1 MDLAACRTLRFV
13 RLVPV
18 LMVVTLL
25 LCAKILHAQNSEAN
39 AALQEGRADDA
50 IALLRARLAT
60 QPDDAE
66 AHQLLCRVYYAEE
79 RPDEAIGEC
88 ERAVANAP
96 SGSAD
101 QMWLG
106 RAYGMKASRVLL
118 TALPLAKKVRI
129 AFERAVQ
136 LNGSDIEA
144 MSDLGE
150 FYVEAP
156 GMVGGGLDK
165 AAALADRMQPLSA
178 EKAHRLR
185 ARIAQKQGDQGTAE
199 REFEAAVA
207 AGKSAEA
214 YVDLGRFHA
223 EHGRPEGAVTDL
235 QAALGAQHAND
246 AFLVDVSSLL
256 TSMHRSPDVA
266 VRVLQKYLAS
276 PAKTD
281 EAPAFKVHVQLG
293 RRLAEQGDA
302 AGAYR
307 EYKVAVAMASG
318 YAPAKKALQGQ

>member
-1 MDLAACRTLRFV
+1 MDFAACRTLRFV
-13 RLVPV
+13 RLLPV
-18 LMVVTLL
+18 LMVATLL
-25 LCAKILHAQNSEAN
+25 FGGQKLRAQNSQAN
-39 AALQEGRADDA
+39 AALQQGRADEA
-50 IALLRARLAT
+50 IALLHTRLAT

-79 RPDEAIGEC
+79 RPDEAIAEC
-88 ERAVANAP
+88 EGAVANAP
-96 SGSAD
+96 TSSAN

-118 TALPLAKKVRI
+118 TALPLAKKVRVS
-129 AFERAVQ
+129 FEQAVQ

-150 FYVEAP
+150 FYVDAP
-156 GMVGGGLDK
+156 GIVGGGLDK
-165 AAALADRMQPLSA
+165 AAALADRLQLLSA

-185 ARIAQKQGDQGTAE
+185 ALMAQKQGDRGTAK

-207 AGKSAEA
+207 AGNTAEA

-223 EHGRPEGAVTDL
+223 EHGKPEQAVTDL
-235 QAALGAQHAND
+235 QAALGARHVND

-266 VRVLQKYLAS
+266 VRLLREYLAS
-276 PAKTD
+276 SAKTD

-293 RRLAEQGDA
+293 QRLAEQGDS
-302 AGAYR
+302 AGAQH
-307 EYKVAVAMASG
+307 EYASAVAMASG
-318 YAPAKKALQGQ
+318 YAPAKKALHGQ

>member
-1 MDLAACRTLRFV
+1 MDFAPCWTLRFV
-13 RLVPV
+13 RLHPA
-18 LMVVTLL
+18 LMVMSLL
-25 LCAKILHAQNSEAN
+25 FCVQSLHAQNSQAN

-50 IALLRARLAT
+50 IALLHARLAAQT
-60 QPDDAE
+60 DDAE

-79 RPDEAIGEC
+79 RPDEAIEEC
-88 ERAVANAP
+88 ERAIANA
-96 SGSAD
+96 SSSSAN

-150 FYVEAP
+150 FYVAAP

-185 ARIAQKQGDQGTAE
+185 ALIAQRQDDQGTAE

-214 YVDLGRFHA
+214 YVDLSRFHA
-223 EHGRPEGAVTDL
+223 EHGRPEQAVTDL
-235 QAALGAQHAND
+235 QAALGARHRND
-246 AFLVDVSSLL
+246 AYLVDVSSLL
-256 TSMHRSPDVA
+256 TSLHRSSDVA
-266 VRVLQKYLAS
+266 VRVLREYLAS

-281 EAPAFKVHVQLG
+281 EAPAFKVRVQLG
-293 RRLAEQGDA
+293 QRLAEQGDA
-302 AGAYR
+302 AGAHR
-307 EYKVAVAMASG
+307 EYAAAVAMASG